1 MGVFDFVGGIFGAAS
16 NLFGTSMTNKNNW
29 NMQMMTN
36 KMNREINRENN
47 AFNAQ
52 QAQLDRDWMSYENQR
67 KLMEK
72 AGLNPMAM
80 FSDGNLSAASTTAAA
95 GSPIAMQAPQYQNP
109 FSGLGFTDIA
119 NGLKALA
126 EAEKIGG
133 VDTRK
138 AEAELNNIIESTE
151 GQRIANKYAGRLN
164 DMELKKGAAL
174 VDKIYKEADNL
185 VKQGHLI
192 EAERTLANA
201 KQATEKEIKRL
212 TGAKADYA
220 EELANLA
227 YESIM
232 SDINSKKAQAYKD
245 NTQGDLNKTTEKYV
259 GYNAVTGRINA
270 NANSLSAQSS
280 WENAKT
286 NRAAQISDE
295 HLNQII
301 GELKTTE
308 ISQLRYEIDKARKDA
323 KYAKIFEDMN
333 DLEIVRVML
342 QMKYFYQSIPILGN
356 ILDGIS
362 NSAGQEG
369 VKSVAK
375 KVVK

>member
-95 GSPIAMQAPQYQNP
+95 GSPIGMQAPQYQNP

-185 VKQGHLI
+185 VKQGNLI

-201 KQATEKEIKRL
+201 KEATEKEIKRL

-220 EELANLA
+220 EELSNLA

-375 KVVK
+375 KAVK